1 MAFRARSVGSCTY
14 NFVHFDRLEI
24 RTRWDINS
32 IVLPCFPCAQT
43 NMWCIL
49 INQTLNVNVEQKNMP
64 TTDACVR
71 VFHTTIF
78 GELKQRIAYW
88 HVQIRREYFFW
99 IIFFFRQSDW
109 IRCSCKRTRK
119 KSNAIRRSYSI
130 HIKLIESD
138 IRPMVHGCKSMPCES
153 IRIIRHWAIVI
164 HGNSSTKYS
173 YAVKYSGRKSKRD
186 EIDRRA
192 SQQYFTTKQ
201 SNREDRLRF

>member
-1 MAFRARSVGSCTY
+1 MSIVRNSCRQKTNRNARNVNAWRFGHGSVGSCTY
-14 NFVHFDRLEI
+14 NFVHFDRREI

-88 HVQIRREYFFW
+88 HVQIRREYFFR

-109 IRCSCKRTRK
+109 IRCSCKRTK
-119 KSNAIRRSYSI
+119 K
-130 HIKLIESD
+130 K
-138 IRPMVHGCKSMPCES
+138 VMPS
-153 IRIIRHWAIVI
+153 VDP
-164 HGNSSTKYS
+164 T
-173 YAVKYSGRKSKRD
+173 
-186 EIDRRA
+186 
-192 SQQYFTTKQ
+192 QYIL
-201 SNREDRLRF
+201 N